1 MTVHVYPQPRD
12 GAGPFAAAILGLIIC
27 VVALPVVLL
36 LGGPLLGWFVGT
48 LLWVINWTASNMMTK
63 FALNSGQKAAVG
75 VAGVS
80 MMGRAFTV
88 VIILYIIAARISHPI
103 GLTAAAGLPRGVL
116 VRPDGPRDVV
126 QHAGARAPDADP
138 AGPRRLMTRARF
150 RAAMVAASAGLLAI
164 PAIASANAKFDP
176 STEFKTNAVHPI

>member
-12 GAGPFAAAILGLIIC
+12 GAGPFAAAILGLIVC

-36 LGGPLLGWFVGT
+36 LGGPLVGWLVGT
-48 LLWVINWTASNMMTK
+48 LLWVANWTASNMMTK

-80 MMGRAFTV
+80 MMGRAFMV

-103 GLTAAAGLPRGVL
+103 GLTAAAVFLAAFSFDLMGRVMLFSIQEREHQTPT
-116 VRPDGPRDVV
+116 PQGP
-126 QHAGARAPDADP
+126 AD
-138 AGPRRLMTRARF
+138 
-150 RAAMVAASAGLLAI
+150 S
-164 PAIASANAKFDP
+164 
-176 STEFKTNAVHPI
+176 

>member
-36 LGGPLLGWFVGT
+36 LGGPLVGWFVGT
-48 LLWVINWTASNMMTK
+48 LLWVVNWTASNMMTK

-80 MMGRAFTV
+80 MMGRAFLV
-88 VIILYIIAARISHPI
+88 VITLYIIAARISHPI
-103 GLTAAAGLPRGVL
+103 GLTAAAVFLAAFSFDLMGRVMLFSIQEREHQTPT
-116 VRPDGPRDVV
+116 PQGP
-126 QHAGARAPDADP
+126 AD
-138 AGPRRLMTRARF
+138 
-150 RAAMVAASAGLLAI
+150 S
-164 PAIASANAKFDP
+164 
-176 STEFKTNAVHPI
+176 

>member
-48 LLWVINWTASNMMTK
+48 LLWAANWTVSNMMTK

-103 GLTAAAGLPRGVL
+103 GLTAAAVFLAAFSFDLMGRVMLFSIQEREHQAPT
-116 VRPDGPRDVV
+116 PQGP
-126 QHAGARAPDADP
+126 AD
-138 AGPRRLMTRARF
+138 
-150 RAAMVAASAGLLAI
+150 S
-164 PAIASANAKFDP
+164 
-176 STEFKTNAVHPI
+176 

>member
-27 VVALPVVLL
+27 AVALPVVLL
-36 LGGPLLGWFVGT
+36 LGGPLAGWFIGT
-48 LLWVINWTASNMMTK
+48 VLWVANWTASNMMTK

-103 GLTAAAGLPRGVL
+103 GLTAAAVFMAAFSFDLMGRVMLFSIQERAHQTPTSQ
-116 VRPDGPRDVV
+116 GP
-126 QHAGARAPDADP
+126 AD
-138 AGPRRLMTRARF
+138 
-150 RAAMVAASAGLLAI
+150 S
-164 PAIASANAKFDP
+164 
-176 STEFKTNAVHPI
+176 